1 MFNKLSRK
9 IVSNVEE
16 KVYKLKGDID
26 EWINEF

>member
-16 KVYKLKGDID
+16 KVYKLKRDID